1 MKLKVSFA
9 AIVSMLIALPALA
22 EEPDREPTMPI
33 PAPKPQL
40 EQDKKARLF
49 IETLEKTGQLVDVDE
64 QQDTSQLPARV
75 TTRPLSCACRKL
87 KPAHIDSAIRPEWA

>member
-1 MKLKVSFA
+1 MKRKVSFA

-49 IETLEKTGQLVDVDE
+49 IETLAK
-64 QQDTSQLPARV
+64 
-75 TTRPLSCACRKL
+75 
-87 KPAHIDSAIRPEWA
+87 HI